1 MNIWIIIFGLC
12 ALLVSMPAEA
22 GSGCG
27 ACPVGG
33 GKKAS
38 STQQEEGAGSGS
50 GQQEASAGSDSRTE

>member
-1 MNIWIIIFGLC
+1 MKIWSIILGLC
-12 ALLVSMPAEA
+12 AFLVTTMPAEA

-38 STQQEEGAGSGS
+38 STQTQGDTAGS
-50 GQQEASAGSDSRTE
+50 GQQQEASEGSKDQN